1 MTAALTVLQR
11 GRSLCSP
18 NKAGRGGGGMQK
30 IGKAVLQLEDNAG
43 RRIEG
48 NRLTTK
54 ALGYKGKQ
62 CF

>member
-1 MTAALTVLQR
+1 MLSKKSGE
-11 GRSLCSP
+11 GR
-18 NKAGRGGGGMQK
+18 GGMQK

>member
-1 MTAALTVLQR
+1 
-11 GRSLCSP
+11 
-18 NKAGRGGGGMQK
+18 MQK